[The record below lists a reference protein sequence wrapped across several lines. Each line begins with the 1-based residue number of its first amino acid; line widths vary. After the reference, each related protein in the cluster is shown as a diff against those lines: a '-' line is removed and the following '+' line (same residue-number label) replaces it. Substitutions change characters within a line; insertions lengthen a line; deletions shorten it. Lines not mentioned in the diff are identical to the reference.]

1 MFAENLKQAT
11 SFTLHGAFAD
21 EKKKGA
27 PPSPPAANKEATPPG
42 DKGEELEALHTTRD
56 DIKRLRQISKDVVSA
71 RNSRKR
77 GKEPTGVVY
86 KYHIIYYK

>member
-11 SFTLHGAFAD
+11 SFTLHGAFA
-21 EKKKGA
+21 EKKKKGA
-27 PPSPPAANKEATPPG
+27 SPSSPPAANKEATPPG

-56 DIKRLRQISKDVVSA
+56 DIRRLQQISKDVVSA

-77 GKEPTGVVY
+77 GKEPTGMIY
-86 KYHIIYYK
+86 K